1 MKVNGSTILEGERIV
16 LVPYKRE
23 HVPRLVET
31 TRELELVV
39 IIVFLSQWVSRRHVL
54 FDEELKFRS
63 RSLTHHCNSTQ
74 YLINS

>member
-31 TRELELVV
+31 SRELELVV
-39 IIVFLSQWVSRRHVL
+39 INCILAVMFCLIIKNL
-54 FDEELKFRS
+54 NLD
-63 RSLTHHCNSTQ
+63 HCN
-74 YLINS
+74 